1 MGTVR
6 MLAATTLASVLTVAS
21 IGLSNAGAGPFSWAA
36 RDPNVQA
43 AIFAKAL
50 EAAMPEIHL
59 ARSARIIRETAR
71 DEGLEGAETVEGVA
85 KNRDIDLIIKEM
97 KNTMSEQ
104 KPAVYKGSRGNYVP
118 SYLNLFFHDKGRFV

>member
-71 DEGLEGAETVEGVA
+71 DEAVEGVA